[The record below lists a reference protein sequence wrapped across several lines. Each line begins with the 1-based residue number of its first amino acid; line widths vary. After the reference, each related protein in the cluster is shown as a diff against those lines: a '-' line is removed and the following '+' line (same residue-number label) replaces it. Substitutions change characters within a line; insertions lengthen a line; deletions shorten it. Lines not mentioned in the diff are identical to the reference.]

1 MQQPNQRGG
10 QRVTQQQPFNP
21 LAIRTKK
28 NQVDK
33 NDYAKIALLQVWKKE
48 WWRALIPLVLFSL
61 PAAFAFSW
69 WWVAGAVLVTV
80 LYVLVRS
87 AQVMGV
93 TQMEQSSV
101 LFERVNYEIDQRQ
114 ILIKRND
121 REGMA
126 LQWDM
131 IERVTQNKDS
141 YFLYLKGPSA
151 DQLPGGFK
159 GWLAKNFNV
168 PVFLHLPFR
177 IFNSPNDLKLMDSLL
192 RRKNFIPTEASK
204 VA

>member
-1 MQQPNQRGG
+1 MQQPNQRGN
-10 QRVTQQQPFNP
+10 QRVQQQQPFNP

-28 NQVDK
+28 NQLDK
-33 NDYAKIALLQVWKKE
+33 NNYAKMALVQVWKKE

-69 WWVAGAVLVTV
+69 WWVAGAVIVTV
-80 LYVLVRS
+80 LYILVRS

-93 TQMEQSSV
+93 TQMEQSNV
-101 LFERVNYEIDQRQ
+101 LFERVMFEIDQRQ
-114 ILIKRND
+114 ILMKRND

-131 IERVTQNKDS
+131 IERVTQTKDA
-141 YFLYLKGPSA
+141 YQMYLKGPAA
-151 DQLPGGFK
+151 DQLPKGWK

-177 IFNSPNDLKLMDSLL
+177 IFNSPNDLKLMESLL
-192 RRKNFIPTEASK
+192 RRKNFIPA
-204 VA
+204 

>member
-10 QRVTQQQPFNP
+10 HRVAQQQPSNP
-21 LAIRTKK
+21 LAIKTKK

-33 NDYAKIALLQVWKKE
+33 NDYAKMALVQVWKKE
-48 WWRALIPLVLFSL
+48 WWRALIPLVLISL
-61 PAAFAFSW
+61 PAVFDFSW
-69 WWVAGAVLVTV
+69 WWISIAVVVTI

-101 LFERVNYEIDQRQ
+101 LFERVMFEIDQRQ
-114 ILIKRND
+114 ILMKRND

-131 IERVTQNKDS
+131 IDSVTQTKDA
-141 YFLYLKGPSA
+141 YKMYLKGPTP
-151 DQLPGGFK
+151 DQLPAGFR
-159 GWLAKNFNV
+159 GWLAKTFNV
-168 PVFLHLPFR
+168 PIFLYLPHR

-192 RRKNFIPTEASK
+192 RRKNFLA
-204 VA
+204 A

>member
-10 QRVTQQQPFNP
+10 HRVAQQQPSNP

-33 NDYAKIALLQVWKKE
+33 NAYAKMAMAQVWKRE
-48 WWRALIPLVLFSL
+48 WWRALIPLVVLSL
-61 PAAFAFSW
+61 PAVIEFSW
-69 WWVAGAVLVTV
+69 WWVAAATLVTV

-93 TQMEQSSV
+93 TQMEQSNV
-101 LFERVNYEIDQRQ
+101 LFERVMYEIDQRQ
-114 ILIKRND
+114 ILMKRND

-131 IERVTQNKDS
+131 IEKVVQHKEA
-141 YFLYLKGPSA
+141 YQFYLKGPSA
-151 DQLPGGFK
+151 DQLPKGWK
-159 GWLAKNFNV
+159 GWLAKTFNV

-177 IFNSPNDLKLMDSLL
+177 IFNSANDLKLMDSLL
-192 RRKNFIPTEASK
+192 RRKNFITTEASS
-204 VA
+204 